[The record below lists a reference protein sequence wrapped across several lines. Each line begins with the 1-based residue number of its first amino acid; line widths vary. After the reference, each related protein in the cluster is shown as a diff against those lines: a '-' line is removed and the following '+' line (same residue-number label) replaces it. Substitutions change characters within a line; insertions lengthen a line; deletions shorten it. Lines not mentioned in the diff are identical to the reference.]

1 MCMGRAW
8 DTPVTAGI
16 MVRQADQARP
26 AAYEAQMT
34 LQFRPTTP
42 HTAPTRPA
50 LDGLTAE
57 GRDALLDLM
66 WAAWY
71 SSRTPAAKELLAG
84 IESGDPLRAALAAG
98 VTTEASLK
106 LMRLRRVAVGDPDTI
121 AIIDALRE
129 GAPHLHVPMRLRR
142 VMAASD
148 DDRRRMLVLAQ
159 DETATLPPR
168 SAEVIAA
175 VLWLPRGH
183 RGGLRCSSHHR
194 GPGDT
199 RVQPGGDAG
208 AWPPVRRVH
217 GTRPRLAVT
226 ATA

>member
-1 MCMGRAW
+1 
-8 DTPVTAGI
+8 
-16 MVRQADQARP
+16 
-26 AAYEAQMT
+26 MT
-34 LQFRPTTP
+34 LQFPTTNP
-42 HTAPTRPA
+42 RTAPTRPA

-71 SSRTPAAKELLAG
+71 SSRTAAAKELLAD
-84 IESGDPLRAALAAG
+84 IESGDPLQAALAAG

-142 VMAASD
+142 VMATSD

-159 DETATLPPR
+159 DEIATLPPR

-175 VLWLPRGH
+175 VLGYLVGTEVDFTAARVIEVQETRGFSRAVMQALGLPFGGYMSRVRAWL
-183 RGGLRCSSHHR
+183 
-194 GPGDT
+194 
-199 RVQPGGDAG
+199 
-208 AWPPVRRVH
+208 
-217 GTRPRLAVT
+217 
-226 ATA
+226 

>member
-1 MCMGRAW
+1 MCMGQAW

-42 HTAPTRPA
+42 RTAPTRPA

-71 SSRTPAAKELLAG
+71 SSRTPAAKELLAD

-159 DETATLPPR
+159 DEIATLPPH

-175 VLWLPRGH
+175 VLGYLVGTEVDFAAARIIEVQETRGFSRAVMQALGLPFGGYMARVRAWL
-183 RGGLRCSSHHR
+183 
-194 GPGDT
+194 
-199 RVQPGGDAG
+199 
-208 AWPPVRRVH
+208 
-217 GTRPRLAVT
+217 
-226 ATA
+226 